1 MPCEKTAARRRL
13 LAAFAVAPLSACATR
28 PAAGEAPFNAAE
40 LARVLALRPVVLL
53 GEVHDNPVQH
63 RVRAQALARLLES
76 GARPALAFEQF
87 DRERQA
93 DLERARAGGGGVEQR
108 TAAMIE
114 AAGRGG
120 WDWSLYRPFVEL
132 ALRYDLPVVAAN
144 LSRAEAMRAG
154 RAGSFEPLFD
164 ADHQRR
170 LGLDRLPQ
178 EFLQRH
184 QQVIDSAHCYTLPP
198 EAQRRMAYAQIARDV
213 TLLDAIR
220 PHAAGGVVL
229 LTGNGHARNDLGIPF
244 FMSAEERARTLTVG
258 LIEAPAPAD
267 QARVAAMRAHFDVAF
282 ITPRHER
289 PDPCQALRRRKPAG
303 A

>member
-1 MPCEKTAARRRL
+1 MPSQQTARRRL
-13 LAAFAVAPLSACATR
+13 LAAVAVAPLAACAT
-28 PAAGEAPFNAAE
+28 PPHDGAAPFNADE
-40 LARVLALRPVVLL
+40 LARALALRPVVLL

-63 RVRAQALARLLES
+63 RVRAQALERLLHG

-93 DLERARAGGGGVEQR
+93 ELDRARAGGGSVEQR
-108 TAAMIE
+108 AEAMIE

-120 WDWSLYRPFVEL
+120 WNWLLYRPFLEL

-164 ADHQRR
+164 ADRQRR

-178 EFLQRH
+178 EFLRRH
-184 QQVIDSAHCYTLPP
+184 QQVIDSGHCYTLPP
-198 EAQRRMAYAQIARDV
+198 EAQRRMVYAQVARDV
-213 TLLDAIR
+213 TLLEAIR
-220 PHAAGGVVL
+220 PHAGRGVVL
-229 LTGNGHARNDLGIPF
+229 LTGNGHARNDLGLPVH
-244 FMSAEERARTLTVG
+244 MTAEERARTLTVG

-267 QARVAAMRAHFDVAF
+267 QAQVAAMRGRFDVAF
-282 ITPRHER
+282 VTPRHER
-289 PDPCQALRRRKPAG
+289 PDPCEALRRRKAAG
-303 A
+303 T